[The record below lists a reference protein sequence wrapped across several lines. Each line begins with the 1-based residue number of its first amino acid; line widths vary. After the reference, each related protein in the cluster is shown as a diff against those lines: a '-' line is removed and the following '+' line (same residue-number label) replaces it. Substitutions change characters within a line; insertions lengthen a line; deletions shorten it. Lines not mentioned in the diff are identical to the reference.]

1 MATTDNFAMNTSLP
15 FYPGENVTGAV
26 LTLSQNPCNNPYKRN
41 ACCTPTHKAHNA
53 HGHISYT
60 CANWTGADA
69 TLRSSVPRCT
79 ELGACIWA
87 QRG

>member
-60 CANWTGADA
+60 CANWTGAA
-69 TLRSSVPRCT
+69 VVAAAHYAAASWVCVS
-79 ELGACIWA
+79 A
-87 QRG
+87 